1 MPGALVRPLSV
12 FANRNINM
20 SRIESRPAKKTL
32 GDYIFFIDIEAAVE
46 EERVQSALHEL
57 LEFTETLKVF
67 GSYAI
72 ASLDS

>member
-12 FANRNINM
+12 FADRNINM